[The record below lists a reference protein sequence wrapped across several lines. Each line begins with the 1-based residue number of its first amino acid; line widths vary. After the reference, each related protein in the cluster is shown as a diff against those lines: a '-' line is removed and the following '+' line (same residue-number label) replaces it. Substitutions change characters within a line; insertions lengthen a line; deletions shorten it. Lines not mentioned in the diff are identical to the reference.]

1 MDDDKN
7 LLGKAADAVSSAAQ
21 SVTDGLKIAG
31 KAVVEAVA
39 PKPIRA
45 GDNIII
51 PSTDPSMPPVVM
63 PVKKRRRKSSKK
75 AAARRPAG
83 RKPVEKRRP
92 SNASARK
99 TVKRPAGRTSKK
111 KAKKQARR

>member
-7 LLGKAADAVSSAAQ
+7 LLGKTTDAVSSAAQ

-92 SNASARK
+92 NASARK
-99 TVKRPAGRTSKK
+99 TVKRPASRASKK
-111 KAKKQARR
+111 KATKQARR